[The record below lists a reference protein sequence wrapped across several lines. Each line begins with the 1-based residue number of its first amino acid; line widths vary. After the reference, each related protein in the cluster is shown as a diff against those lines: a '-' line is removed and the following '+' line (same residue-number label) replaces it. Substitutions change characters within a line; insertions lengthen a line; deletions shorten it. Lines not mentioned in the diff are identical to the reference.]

1 MGKVTEYCF
10 YLHGK
15 RSFDMVLICLDKLRL
30 NTAVIL
36 SLENVCWSKILK
48 TADKVWWDPLNENSK
63 QNTTKTRN
71 ETQRKFKTKY
81 NENSK

>member
-1 MGKVTEYCF
+1 
-10 YLHGK
+10 
-15 RSFDMVLICLDKLRL
+15 MVLICLDKLRL

-71 ETQRKFKTKY
+71 ETQRKLETKR
-81 NENSK
+81 NENSKQNTTKIQNEKQRKLKIRF

>member
-1 MGKVTEYCF
+1 
-10 YLHGK
+10 
-15 RSFDMVLICLDKLRL
+15 MVLICLDKLRL

-71 ETQRKFKTKY
+71 ERQRKFKTKY

>member
-1 MGKVTEYCF
+1 
-10 YLHGK
+10 
-15 RSFDMVLICLDKLRL
+15 MVLICLDKLRL

-71 ETQRKFKTKY
+71 ETQRKFKTKTTKIQ
-81 NENSK
+81 NEKQRKLKIRF

>member
-1 MGKVTEYCF
+1 
-10 YLHGK
+10 
-15 RSFDMVLICLDKLRL
+15 MVLICLDKLRL

-71 ETQRKFKTKY
+71 ETQRKSETKY

>member
-1 MGKVTEYCF
+1 
-10 YLHGK
+10 
-15 RSFDMVLICLDKLRL
+15 MVLICLDKLRL

-63 QNTTKTRN
+63 QNTTKTQNKIRRKLETKRN
-71 ETQRKFKTKY
+71 EKSKQNTTKIQNEKQRKLKIRF
-81 NENSK
+81 

>member
-1 MGKVTEYCF
+1 
-10 YLHGK
+10 
-15 RSFDMVLICLDKLRL
+15 MVLICLDKLRL

-71 ETQRKFKTKY
+71 EMQRKFKTKY
-81 NENSK
+81 NENSKLKATKTKNKVLNIR

>member
-1 MGKVTEYCF
+1 
-10 YLHGK
+10 
-15 RSFDMVLICLDKLRL
+15 MVLICLDKLRL

-63 QNTTKTRN
+63 QNTTKTQN
-71 ETQRKFKTKY
+71 KIQRKLETKR
-81 NENSK
+81 NENSKQNTTKIQNEKQRKLKIRF